1 MLTEGERT
9 SRTLLPWQYPGSRLV
24 WSESMLE
31 SSRVDPQ
38 GIQSLAKS
46 LGSRSR
52 TLLFGMLTL
61 FGIYTS
67 PVLAQDA
74 SDSEYV
80 RVFLDCQ
87 TFGCDFDLVRREI
100 DWVTWVRDREDADVH
115 LFVTSVGTAAGT
127 AFDIQFIGR
136 GDFAGS
142 DHSATHS
149 SSDTDT
155 QDERR
160 RDLIERFKMGLIRYA
175 DETPA
180 AEFLRIEY
188 DRPDALTPDQI
199 TPENDPWNLWVFA
212 ASAGGS
218 TRAQSR
224 TSSASIR
231 GSSSASRTSENWKF
245 NWGARASYSED
256 DFELSDGS
264 TTTSLLRSSGTD
276 VLLVKSAGPHWGVG
290 GRASITSSTFSN
302 QDIRL
307 NIQPTVEYNI
317 FPYAESS
324 RRQFTFQ
331 YRFGVSHVEYQEE
344 TIFAVTQET
353 LYEQMLT
360 ASLGLQQP
368 WAPRAWRSQRHTS
381 CTILERIASPYSG
394 TRTSVSSGDSR
405 STSLAVCPACE
416 TSYSCRAARRPT
428 RRSC

>member
-1 MLTEGERT
+1 
-9 SRTLLPWQYPGSRLV
+9 
-24 WSESMLE
+24 
-31 SSRVDPQ
+31 
-38 GIQSLAKS
+38 
-46 LGSRSR
+46 
-52 TLLFGMLTL
+52 MLTL

-264 TTTSLLRSSGTD
+264 TTTSLRRSSGTD

-344 TIFAVTQET
+344 TIFEVTQET

-368 WAPRAWRSQRHTS
+368 WGSTS
-381 CTILERIASPYSG
+381 MAFTASHFLHDPGKNRIAVFGNANVRIIRGLSVNFFGSLSRVRDQLFLPRREASDEEVLLRQRALLTDFDYAISVNLRYTFG
-394 TRTSVSSGDSR
+394 SIFNNIVNPRFDGGGRTFFFF
-405 STSLAVCPACE
+405 
-416 TSYSCRAARRPT
+416 
-428 RRSC
+428 